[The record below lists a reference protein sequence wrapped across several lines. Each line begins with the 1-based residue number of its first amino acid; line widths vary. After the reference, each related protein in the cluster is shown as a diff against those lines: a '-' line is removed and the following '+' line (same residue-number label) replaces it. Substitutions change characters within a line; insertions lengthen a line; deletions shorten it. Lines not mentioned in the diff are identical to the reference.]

1 MRHKRSVIVLALA
14 GLALAPLPALA
25 LDWADAGP
33 ALPAAAPATSIPSSW
48 PAVPVAERLQ
58 PWLAQQLAAKPTE
71 RIRVSVSGETTE
83 AAVAAVEAVGLTVQQ
98 TWDSVGIVIAVGS
111 PAQVQAVVT
120 QPGVTYVEGDVPL
133 APALS
138 TAHVATRSDQ
148 ALASYTH
155 PTTGGRV
162 GGKGVS
168 VAVIDS
174 GIDGTHPFFQAD
186 GASKVV
192 ANYKNVC
199 TSVNGPTEVCFV
211 ADPVSDT
218 DTTALG
224 GHGTHVA
231 GIVAGS
237 ETTLAD
243 GRVVRGSAPD
253 ASLVGLSVGA
263 VNAVINANAA
273 MNWVVEH
280 HSNPCRPA
288 SEQSLPDDDACPP
301 IRVTNH
307 SYGPVSVPNGGHTFV
322 ESSATVRIQRTLVEQ
337 DVTVVWAAGNSDGD
351 GSVATTNPPG
361 MDPTPGVLMVASY
374 NDGGTGSRDN
384 GLSSFSSRGK
394 ASDPTTWPDLSAP
407 GDLITSA
414 CRPHLPICAT
424 GLAPENG
431 PGATDIGTFN
441 TISGTSMATPYV
453 AGVVAQLVSV
463 NPALTPAEIEDL
475 LEDNA
480 YQFGEGYTADAPGR
494 NDDHTTSFDK
504 GHGLVDVAATLGEAL
519 NQPVPGAP
527 APVCNDGSF
536 QVSDREGDAV
546 QALIIDTPLPTEPA
560 LDVRQAWL
568 DYDAAAQ
575 TLTFTT
581 KVTDLPETHSGAGEY
596 FRFYATRAGDPEV
609 YAVASRG
616 PDGETFSLS
625 DFAAGTSA
633 RLTGSF
639 DAVNDVVRVV
649 LPLAAYGDVV
659 PGKAIAEGDVFTVG
673 QVLAQREIGV
683 LTVTTDTA
691 TGSCPFVV
699 GTSTPGETTVDP
711 TDSASPTATA
721 TATSEPTESATAEPT
736 ESATAEPTDSAS
748 PSPSPTCDRGNS
760 NGNNNGKACKKNG

>member
-1 MRHKRSVIVLALA
+1 MRSARRPVLA
-14 GLALAPLPALA
+14 
-25 LDWADAGP
+25 
-33 ALPAAAPATSIPSSW
+33 AAAAALLLSPLIAHAVEAAPSVSTAVPVASIPTSW
-48 PAVPVAERLQ
+48 PAVPLAQRLQ
-58 PWLAQQLAAKPTE
+58 PWLADQLAAEPTE
-71 RIRVSVSGETTE
+71 RLRVSVSGETTTAAVKAAE
-83 AAVAAVEAVGLTVQQ
+83 AAGLTVQQ
-98 TWDSVGIVIAVGS
+98 TWASVGIVIAVGT
-111 PAQVQAVVT
+111 PAQVQAVVS

-138 TAHVATRSDQ
+138 SAHVATRSDQ
-148 ALASYTH
+148 ALASYTD
-155 PTTGGRV
+155 PATGGRV

-174 GIDGTHPFFQAD
+174 GIDGTHPFFRTD

-199 TSVNGPTEVCFV
+199 TSVTGPTDVCFV

-218 DTTALG
+218 DSTALG

-237 ETTLAD
+237 ETTLSD

-263 VNAVINANAA
+263 VTAVINANAA
-273 MNWVVEH
+273 MAWVVEH
-280 HSNPCRPA
+280 QSNPCRPA

-307 SYGPVSVPNGGHTFV
+307 SYGPATVPSGGHAFV
-322 ESSATVRIQRTLVEQ
+322 ENSATVRIQRTLVAQ
-337 DVTVVWAAGNSDGD
+337 GVTVVWAAGNSAGD
-351 GSVATTNPPG
+351 GSIATTNPPG

-374 NDGGTGSRDN
+374 DDAGTGSRDN
-384 GLSSFSSRGK
+384 QLSDFSSRGN
-394 ASDPTTWPDLSAP
+394 ASDATTWPDISAP

-431 PGATDIGTFN
+431 PGAADIGTFN
-441 TISGTSMATPYV
+441 TISGTSMATPYI

-463 NPALTPAEIEDL
+463 NPTLTPGEIEDL

-480 YQFGEGYTADAPGR
+480 YQFGDGYTADASGR

-519 NQPVPGAP
+519 AQPLPGAP
-527 APVCNDGSF
+527 APLCDDSSL

-546 QALIIDTPLPTEPA
+546 QVLVVDTPLPTEPA
-560 LDVRQAWL
+560 LDVRRAWL
-568 DYDAAAQ
+568 QYDQAAS
-575 TLTFTT
+575 TLTFTVE
-581 KVTDLPETHSGAGEY
+581 VTDLPETYSGAGEY

-609 YAVASRG
+609 YAVARRG
-616 PDGETFSLS
+616 PAGESFSLKQF
-625 DFAAGTSA
+625 DAKTTTT
-633 RLTGSF
+633 LTGSF
-639 DAVNDVVRVV
+639 DAGADLVRVV
-649 LPLAAYGDVV
+649 LPLAAYGNVV
-659 PGKAIAEGDVFTVG
+659 AGRAIAEGDVITVG
-673 QVLAQREIGV
+673 QVLAQRDTGV
-683 LTVTTDTA
+683 VTVTTDTA

-699 GTSTPGETTVDP
+699 GTTTPGET
-711 TDSASPTATA
+711 
-721 TATSEPTESATAEPT
+721 AEPT
-736 ESATAEPTDSAS
+736 ASAT
-748 PSPSPTCDRGNS
+748 PSPSPTATPRKG
-760 NGNNNGKACKKNG
+760 GGKPSPAASCSPKPKGKGCA